1 MAGIGFQLKGLFG
14 RESLSSRIKAVMYA
28 SLVTVG
34 PMICCMVGM
43 AAVFLLMTG
52 GETPFLER
60 ELYQASTSY
69 AFAFSFM
76 ITSPVSLF
84 LTRSLSD
91 RLYNRDYDALLPIF
105 YGGLQATLILAA
117 IPALALLIFSDL
129 TPGLKVALIMLY
141 MSLTIIWI
149 EVIFISAM
157 KAYRQV
163 ALAFFIG
170 MFIAVGVIYLLIQ
183 LGLATALYMLV
194 AMALGFIVTAC
205 MLLWQIE
212 RFFRTPTQSPSM
224 GFLRDLRRYPSLL
237 AIGLF
242 TGLGMFEHQIAQ
254 WLMNGEWA
262 GGTHTFRVSP
272 MYDVSVYYA
281 ILSILPTLVWFVVS
295 VETTFYPK
303 FRMYYDYILG
313 HGTISDIDRSRKEME
328 QTLISE
334 LAKLMGIQ
342 LAFSIFSIACGVQFL
357 PYIGFTA
364 QQVDTFNILVMAFYA
379 YVMVSILLLLL
390 LYFDDRRGALTISA
404 AFLALNIICSLLFRA
419 EEFQGLSLF
428 AASFPVLIAALWR
441 LLYRIRTLHYVTF
454 SAQPLVV
461 RNQE

>member
-1 MAGIGFQLKGLFG
+1 MAGIGFQLKRLFD
-14 RESLSSRIKAVMYA
+14 RESLASRIKAVMYA
-28 SLVTVG
+28 SVITVG

-43 AAVFLLMTG
+43 AAVFLLMAG
-52 GETPFLER
+52 VDTPFLER
-60 ELYQASTSY
+60 ELYQAGASY

-91 RLYNRDYDALLPIF
+91 RLYNRDYNALLPTF
-105 YGGLQATLILAA
+105 YGGLLATLTLAA
-117 IPALALLIFSDL
+117 IPALILLLFADLSTGIKAAL
-129 TPGLKVALIMLY
+129 VALY
-141 MSLTIIWI
+141 MSLAIIWI

-170 MFIAVGVIYLLIQ
+170 MAVAVGAVYLLIQ
-183 LGLATALYMLV
+183 LGLASAVYMFA
-194 AMALGFIVTAC
+194 AMAFGFFLTAC
-205 MLLWQIE
+205 LLLWQIE
-212 RFFRTPTQSPSM
+212 RFFRTPEQSSTA
-224 GFLRDLRRYPSLL
+224 GFMRDLRRYPSLL

-254 WLMNGEWA
+254 WIMNGEWV
-262 GGTHTFRVSP
+262 GGVYAFRVSP

-281 ILSILPTLVWFVVS
+281 ILSILPTLIWFVVS

-303 FRMYYDYILG
+303 FRLYYDYILG
-313 HGTISDIDRSRKEME
+313 QGTISDIDRSRKDME
-328 QTLISE
+328 QVLVTE

-342 LAFSIFSIACGVQFL
+342 LAFSIFAVACGVQFL

-379 YVMVSILLLLL
+379 YVMISVVLLL
-390 LYFDDRRGALTISA
+390 LYFDDRRGALAVSA
-404 AFLALNIICSLLFRA
+404 VFLSLNIIFSFLLW
-419 EEFQGLSLF
+419 EEQYQGLSLF
-428 AASFPVLIAALWR
+428 AASFPALIAALWR
-441 LLYRIRTLHYVTF
+441 LMHRIRTLHYVTF
-454 SAQPLVV
+454 SAQPLFV
-461 RNQE
+461 RDQE